1 LGAKINTILASHCTG
16 QNRIDLCDDA
26 TTPTSVRSGHSMSM
40 DSTYLLGID
49 GGGTGCRARL
59 TDHQGSVL
67 GEGSAGPANLTLGI
81 DIAVQSLI
89 AATHEAL
96 AQAGLPPEILAQTHA
111 GLGMAAGNVPRHRA
125 ALEATPLPFLSAGV
139 RSDAEVACLGAHGGE
154 EGGILILGTGSQ
166 GVVYRDHQFITVG
179 GWGFALS
186 DTGSGAILGRAAVR
200 RAFLAHECVEPTSP
214 LTMVIVD
221 RFFGDR
227 EVMLDWSTNA
237 RPKDWAVFARTV
249 FEYAKQGDTVALKLV
264 RENAHAVERILDRML
279 SLGTRRIALMGG
291 IATPTRPYLAQRFA
305 PILVEP
311 VGDAMDGALV
321 LARQAAEA
329 VKPG

>member
-1 LGAKINTILASHCTG
+1 
-16 QNRIDLCDDA
+16 
-26 TTPTSVRSGHSMSM
+26 MSM
-40 DSTYLLGID
+40 EATYFLGID

-59 TDHQGSVL
+59 TSRQGDVL
-67 GEGSAGPANLTLGI
+67 GEGSSGPANLTLGV
-81 DIAVQSLI
+81 DVAVDALLC
-89 AATHEAL
+89 ATREAL
-96 AQAGLPPEILAQTHA
+96 AQAGLPESALARTHA

-125 ALEATPLPFLSAGV
+125 ALEATALPFLSASV

-166 GVVYRDHQFITVG
+166 GVVYRGSGFITVG

-214 LTMVIVD
+214 LTMAIVD

-237 RPKDWAVFARTV
+237 RPKDWAEFARTV
-249 FEYAKQGDTVALKLV
+249 FEYARQGDPVALKLV
-264 RENAHAVERILDRML
+264 RDNALAVERILDRML
-279 SLGTRRIALMGG
+279 SLGARRIALMGG

-305 PILVEP
+305 PVLVEP
-311 VGDAMDGALV
+311 MGDAMDGALV
-321 LARQAAEA
+321 LARRADQA

>member
-1 LGAKINTILASHCTG
+1 
-16 QNRIDLCDDA
+16 
-26 TTPTSVRSGHSMSM
+26 MSM

-59 TDHQGSVL
+59 TDCQGKVL
-67 GEGSAGPANLTLGI
+67 GEGSAGPANLTLGV
-81 DIAVQSLI
+81 DVAVNSLM
-89 AATHEAL
+89 AATRGAL
-96 AQAGLPPEILAQTHA
+96 AQAGLPDAVLARTHA
-111 GLGMAAGNVPRHRA
+111 GLGMAAGNVPRHRV
-125 ALEATPLPFLSAGV
+125 ALEAAALPFVSACV

-166 GVVYRDHQFITVG
+166 GVVYRELDFITVG

-214 LTMVIVD
+214 LTMAIVD
-221 RFFGDR
+221 RFFSDR

-237 RPKDWAVFARTV
+237 RPKDWAEFARTV
-249 FEYAKQGDTVALKLV
+249 FEYARQGDTVALKLV
-264 RENAHAVERILDRML
+264 RDNALAVERILDRML
-279 SLGTRRIALMGG
+279 SLGARRIALMGG
-291 IATPTRPYLAQRFA
+291 IAKPTQPYLAQRFV
-305 PILVEP
+305 PVLVEP

-321 LARQAAEA
+321 LARQAAQVA
-329 VKPG
+329 KPV